1 MYLEIFLTDRAL
13 TACWTFVLAGI
24 AEIRLSE
31 EARIVFDLIFEWM
44 FKGAIIV
51 AIVCLIALTIYAT
64 IALIKM
70 IKEVLKK

>member
-1 MYLEIFLTDRAL
+1 MAQAL
-13 TACWTFVLAGI
+13 TACWTFTLAGI
-24 AEIRLSE
+24 AEIQLDE
-31 EARIVFDLIFEWM
+31 EVRIVFDLIIEWM

-70 IKEVLKK
+70 TKEELKK